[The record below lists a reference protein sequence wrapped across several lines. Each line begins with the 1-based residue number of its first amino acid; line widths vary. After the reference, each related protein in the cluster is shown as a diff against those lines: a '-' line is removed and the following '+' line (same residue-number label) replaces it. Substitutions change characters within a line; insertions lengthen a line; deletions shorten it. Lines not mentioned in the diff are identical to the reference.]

1 MLPAL
6 YYCHSHNE
14 KCEEIARG
22 KTDENG
28 IARFDKLPYGKYT
41 YTETIAPKG
50 SILNKGTFE
59 FEIKKDGQIV
69 KHAVENHKEETN
81 TAAPPAKK
89 DRDTGHVEKTGGNPL
104 PNTGNA
110 GLYRALLIGPILL
123 IIGLAMFVLNCIKTQ
138 NPSV

>member
-1 MLPAL
+1 M
-6 YYCHSHNE
+6 
-14 KCEEIARG
+14 ARG

-28 IARFDKLPYGKYT
+28 VVRFDKQ
-41 YTETIAPKG
+41 TETIAPKG
-50 SILNKGTFE
+50 YVLNEETFE
-59 FEIKKDGQIV
+59 IEIKKDGQIV

-110 GLYRALLIGPILL
+110 GLYRALLIGPIFL
-123 IIGLAMFVLNCIKTQ
+123 IIGLAMFVLNCKKTQ

>member
-1 MLPAL
+1 MKTGSPVLTNTRKRLP
-6 YYCHSHNE
+6 
-14 KCEEIARG
+14 RR
-22 KTDENG
+22 D
-28 IARFDKLPYGKYT
+28 F
-41 YTETIAPKG
+41 
-50 SILNKGTFE
+50 ILNKGTFE

-104 PNTGNA
+104 PNTGND
-110 GLYRALLIGPILL
+110 GLYLALLIGPIFL

>member
-1 MLPAL
+1 MPRR
-6 YYCHSHNE
+6 YE
-14 KCEEIARG
+14 
-22 KTDENG
+22 
-28 IARFDKLPYGKYT
+28 
-41 YTETIAPKG
+41 
-50 SILNKGTFE
+50 GTFE
-59 FEIKKDGQIV
+59 IEIKKDGQIV

-110 GLYRALLIGPILL
+110 GLYRALLIGPIFL
-123 IIGLAMFVLNCIKTQ
+123 IIGLAMFVLNCKKTQ